1 MGNNQNGLPLIPQIP
16 LIDVVEVLETRN
28 LNFNKEFSFEYCDEV
43 ASALEKVMQYDK
55 LVGTPKDGLYL
66 RITLSTPGGYVYGL
80 MKVLEK
86 VEKMKERGYT
96 VHTHISNWAASCG
109 FILFCSGNYKTVS
122 PYASA
127 MNHQPSS
134 GMWGTLKDQEVS
146 LNALKKLD
154 DVVLDYIRKNT
165 RLSEEEIQRPY
176 VTNTDIWY
184 NAEEC
189 VEIGLADA
197 IKLY

>member
-1 MGNNQNGLPLIPQIP
+1 MGNNQNGLPVIPPIP

-28 LNFNKEFSFEYCDEV
+28 LNFNKEFSFDYCDEV
-43 ASALEKVMQYDK
+43 ALVLEKVMQYDK
-55 LVGTPKDGLYL
+55 LMGTKDLYL
-66 RITLSTPGGYVYGL
+66 RITLSTPGGYVYAL

-86 VEKMKERGYT
+86 VEKLKQRGYT
-96 VHTHISNWAASCG
+96 VHTHISSWAASCG
-109 FILFCSGNYKTVS
+109 FILFCGGNYKTVS
-122 PYASA
+122 PYATA

-134 GMWGTLKDQEVS
+134 GMWGTLRDQEVS
-146 LNALKKLD
+146 LNALKKMD

-184 NAEEC
+184 TAEEC
-189 VEIGLADA
+189 VAIGLADE

>member
-1 MGNNQNGLPLIPQIP
+1 
-16 LIDVVEVLETRN
+16 
-28 LNFNKEFSFEYCDEV
+28 
-43 ASALEKVMQYDK
+43 
-55 LVGTPKDGLYL
+55 
-66 RITLSTPGGYVYGL
+66 
-80 MKVLEK
+80 
-86 VEKMKERGYT
+86 
-96 VHTHISNWAASCG
+96 
-109 FILFCSGNYKTVS
+109 
-122 PYASA
+122 
-127 MNHQPSS
+127 MNHQHSS